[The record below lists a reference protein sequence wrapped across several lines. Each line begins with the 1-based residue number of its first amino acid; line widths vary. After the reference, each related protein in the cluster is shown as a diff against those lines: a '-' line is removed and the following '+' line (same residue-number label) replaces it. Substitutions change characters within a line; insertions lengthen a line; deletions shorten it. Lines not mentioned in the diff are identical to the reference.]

1 MAILVIFG
9 QAPFPSAC
17 RPEPGAVSVAALVT
31 SSERWWHNVL
41 TMSDRSLIRLAWA
54 TYGLAAGAL
63 VGALSFLVFFLLSG
77 VPWDAGRT
85 VGAVLFFIFPTVGVL
100 VAVAQPRNPIGWILL
115 GIGAD
120 WGLLFVADPY
130 IWYAYV
136 AEPGSLWRPD
146 LVVALTSSMWIP
158 AVGLM
163 GSFLILLFPN
173 GRLLSG
179 RWRAFAWVSGINLA
193 VQFVVTLFIP
203 RTLRDISSNPDVPR
217 SPNPLGIQALEP
229 VVGAWELGVVL
240 IALSLLVSAVSLM
253 LRFRRSRGRERL
265 QLKWMATAGAGVAI
279 FFLFFLLTN
288 FLTHEL
294 KVNDPLVSL
303 SGSVLSNAIDIVFPL
318 IPIAM
323 GIAILKH
330 RLYDI
335 DIIINR
341 ALVYGVLTTLLASVY
356 VAGVVGMGGLVR
368 GLGGDS
374 DNSLVI
380 AATTLLVAGL
390 FGPARARIQ
399 RFIDRRFYRHKYDAV
414 KTVESFSARLRDEI
428 DLDEL
433 CMDLVETV
441 TSTMQPARVSVWL
454 RPVDP
459 PR

>member
-1 MAILVIFG
+1 
-9 QAPFPSAC
+9 
-17 RPEPGAVSVAALVT
+17 
-31 SSERWWHNVL
+31 
-41 TMSDRSLIRLAWA
+41 MSDRSLIRLAWA
-54 TYGLAAGAL
+54 TYGLAAAAL
-63 VGALSFLVFFLLSG
+63 VGALAFFLFFLISG

-85 VGAVLFFIFPTVGVL
+85 VGPVLFFIFPTVGVL
-100 VAVAQPRNPIGWILL
+100 VAASQPRNPIGWILL
-115 GIGAD
+115 VIGVD
-120 WGLLFVADPY
+120 WGLLSLADPY
-130 IWYAYV
+130 IWYAWV

-146 LVVALTSSMWIP
+146 LVLALTSSLWIP

-173 GRLLSG
+173 GRLLSR
-179 RWRAFAWVSGINLA
+179 RWRAFAWASGINLA
-193 VQFVVTLFIP
+193 VQFLVNPFIP
-203 RTLRDISSNPDVPR
+203 LTLRDISAQNPEVPR
-217 SPNPLGIQALEP
+217 SPNPLGIQALQP
-229 VVGAWELGVVL
+229 VVDAWEFGVVL
-240 IALSLLVSAVSLM
+240 IALSLLISAVSLV

-265 QLKWMATAGAGVAI
+265 QLKWMATAGAGVAV
-279 FFLFFLLTN
+279 FFIFLL
-288 FLTHEL
+288 LTSILTQKL
-294 KVNDPLVSL
+294 KVNNQLVSL
-303 SGSVLSNAIDIVFPL
+303 MESVLSNAVGIVFPV

-341 ALVYGVLTTLLASVY
+341 ALVYGLLTTLLAAVY
-356 VAGVVGMGGLVR
+356 VGSVVGMGGLVR

-433 CMDLVETV
+433 CTDLVDTV

-454 RPVDP
+454 RPSSP
-459 PR
+459 PARPVGS

>member
-1 MAILVIFG
+1 
-9 QAPFPSAC
+9 
-17 RPEPGAVSVAALVT
+17 
-31 SSERWWHNVL
+31 
-41 TMSDRSLIRLAWA
+41 MSDRNLIRLAWA
-54 TYGLAAGAL
+54 TYGLAAAAL
-63 VGALSFLVFFLLSG
+63 VGALAFLLLFLISG
-77 VPWDAGRT
+77 VLWDAGRT
-85 VGAVLFFIFPTVGVL
+85 VRAVPLFFFPTVGVL
-100 VAVAQPRNPIGWILL
+100 VASSQPRNPIGWILL
-115 GIGAD
+115 VIGVA
-120 WGLLFVADPY
+120 WGLLFLTDPY
-130 IWYAYV
+130 IWYAYI
-136 AEPGSLWRPD
+136 AEPGSLWQPD
-146 LVVALTSSMWIP
+146 IVVALTSSMWIP

-179 RWRAFAWVSGINLA
+179 RWRAFAWASGIHLA
-193 VQFVVTLFIP
+193 VQFVVTPFLP
-203 RTLRDISSNPDVPR
+203 LTLRDISSGNPEVPR

-229 VVGAWELGVVL
+229 VAGVWELAAPL
-240 IALSLLVSAVSLM
+240 IALSLLISAVSLV
-253 LRFRRSRGRERL
+253 LRFRRSRDRERL
-265 QLKWMATAGAGVAI
+265 QLKWMATAGAGVAV
-279 FFLFFLLTN
+279 FFLFFLLTSI
-288 FLTHEL
+288 LTHEL
-294 KVNDPLVSL
+294 KINNHLVTL
-303 SGSVLSNAIDIVFPL
+303 LESVLTNALGIVFPV

-341 ALVYGVLTTLLASVY
+341 ALVYGLLTTLLALVY

-380 AATTLLVAGL
+380 ATTTLLVAGL

-441 TSTMQPARVSVWL
+441 ASTMQPARVSVWL
-454 RPVDP
+454 RPSIRP
-459 PR
+459 G

>member
-1 MAILVIFG
+1 
-9 QAPFPSAC
+9 
-17 RPEPGAVSVAALVT
+17 
-31 SSERWWHNVL
+31 VL
-41 TMSDRSLIRLAWA
+41 TMSDRGLIRLAWA
-54 TYGLAAGAL
+54 TYGLVAAAV
-63 VGALSFLVFFLLSG
+63 VGALSFLVFFLLAG
-77 VPWDAGRT
+77 APWDAGRT
-85 VGAVLFFIFPTVGVL
+85 VGALLTFIFPTVGVL
-100 VAVAQPRNPIGWILL
+100 VAAAQPRNPIGWILL
-115 GIGAD
+115 TIGVC
-120 WGLLFVADPY
+120 WGLLFLADPY

-146 LVVALTSSMWIP
+146 VVVAITSSLWIP

-173 GRLLSG
+173 GRLLSK
-179 RWRAFAWVSGINLA
+179 RWIAFAWAAGIHLML
-193 VQFVVTLFIP
+193 QFVVTPFLP
-203 RTLRDISSNPDVPR
+203 LTLREMSSLNPEVPR
-217 SPNPLGIQALEP
+217 SPNPLGIQALQP
-229 VVGAWELGVVL
+229 IAGVWELAAPL
-240 IALSLLVSAVSLM
+240 IALSLLISAISLV
-253 LRFRRSRGRERL
+253 LRFRRSQGRERL
-265 QLKWMATAGAGVAI
+265 QLKWMATAGAGVAV
-279 FFLFFLLTN
+279 FFLL
-288 FLTHEL
+288 FLLTSLLAHEL
-294 KVNDPLVSL
+294 RVDDPLVSL
-303 SGSVLSNAIDIVFPL
+303 LESVLSQAVGIVFAL

-368 GLGGDS
+368 GLGGNS
-374 DNSLVI
+374 DNTLVV

-390 FGPARARIQ
+390 FRPARARIQ
-399 RFIDRRFYRHKYDAV
+399 SFIDRRFYRHKYDAV

-454 RPVDP
+454 RPSTP
-459 PR
+459 PG